1 MTSGQRTDEAASGAA
16 APDADPVREAVEL
29 AARISRRLSA
39 SDLPVARKMP
49 TPRPPT
55 TA

>member
-1 MTSGQRTDEAASGAA
+1 MSSGQRTDEAASGAA
-16 APDADPVREAVEL
+16 ASEADPVREAVEL

-39 SDLPVARKMP
+39 SDLPVARKIP